1 MAMRECLGTL
11 ALLFLLSCTPDR
23 YAGDWTL
30 CLTDSLGR
38 RSCSAAVVHRGRPIG
53 NGLRYSQYHRVAY
66 DLPLDSLAGTVS
78 AHLSG
83 CGSLLT
89 DRAGAMEVQLGL
101 ANCASLF
108 EADGGNIV
116 AAELQARG
124 DTLTGAWHQ
133 SCYAACP
140 ASGAL
145 TMVRHP

>member
-11 ALLFLLSCTPDR
+11 ALLLLISCTPDR
-23 YAGDWTL
+23 YAGEWTL
-30 CLTDSLGR
+30 CLIDSLGR
-38 RSCSAAVVHRGRPIG
+38 RACSTAVVHRGRPIG
-53 NGLRYSQYHRVAY
+53 EGLRYSRYHRVAY

-89 DRAGAMEVQLGL
+89 DQAGLVEVQLGL

-108 EADGGNIV
+108 DADGGSIV
-116 AAELQARG
+116 APELQESG
-124 DTLTGAWHQ
+124 DTLSGAWYQ

-145 TMVRHP
+145 AMVRHP